1 LVDDHSRKPGYSSLS
16 THGRRAAGDIFLVQ
30 VSVDDQQKVFS
41 EKGFLPLDNHIGR
54 LPPTGYAKFYDTRL
68 SMVAPFV
75 LPRDW
80 FNSADGKGL
89 LSAMNASFP
98 TYSFSVR
105 KGSGLNLAVPVQGV
119 PIGLSLL
126 GSEAAQGSIVIADAK
141 TYGLDS
147 VSLYQDILTWAR
159 LNRPFLADFAP
170 SRDKQNKETKNYVRI
185 VSRVYLTSRLN
196 VSL

>member
-1 LVDDHSRKPGYSSLS
+1 MDKQRRDDPDVS
-16 THGRRAAGDIFLVQ
+16 TRYLGVVLGLLFIGGCCSTEAQRELEHVAKDWSMTIRASQVIPVYPLTEDVQPGDIFLVQ

-54 LPPTGYAKFYDTRL
+54 LPPTGYVKFYDTRL
-68 SMVAPFV
+68 NMVVPFV

-105 KGSGLNLAVPVQGV
+105 K
-119 PIGLSLL
+119 
-126 GSEAAQGSIVIADAK
+126 AAD
-141 TYGLDS
+141 
-147 VSLYQDILTWAR
+147 
-159 LNRPFLADFAP
+159 
-170 SRDKQNKETKNYVRI
+170 
-185 VSRVYLTSRLN
+185 
-196 VSL
+196 

>member
-105 KGSGLNLAVPVQGV
+105 K
-119 PIGLSLL
+119 
-126 GSEAAQGSIVIADAK
+126 AAD
-141 TYGLDS
+141 
-147 VSLYQDILTWAR
+147 
-159 LNRPFLADFAP
+159 
-170 SRDKQNKETKNYVRI
+170 
-185 VSRVYLTSRLN
+185 
-196 VSL
+196 